1 MIEKI
6 KVTAIINADIKKVW
20 NYYTDPK
27 HIVNW
32 NFADPSWHC
41 PSVTND
47 MNIGGTYKARME
59 AKDRSFGFD
68 FVAIYTEIK
77 DGKSFTYEFDNRTA
91 SVIFKNKGTQTE
103 IIVEFD
109 PENVNPIEMQKSGWQ
124 SILNN
129 FKNYT
134 ENEKIN

>member
-1 MIEKI
+1 MNEKI
-6 KVTAIINADIKKVW
+6 KVTTTINAGTKKVW
-20 NYYTDPK
+20 DYYTDPK

-41 PSVTND
+41 PSATND
-47 MNIGGTYKARME
+47 LNLGGTYKARME
-59 AKDRSFGFD
+59 AKDGSFGFD
-68 FVAIYTEIK
+68 FEAIYTKISI
-77 DGKSFTYEFDNRTA
+77 GKSFSYEFGGRIANVT
-91 SVIFKNKGTQTE
+91 IEKQETQTE

-109 PENVNPIEMQKSGWQ
+109 PENENPIEMQRGGWQ

-134 ENEKIN
+134 ENN